1 MLTVRGPIETFAG
14 LARST
19 GPRCGLAVTVAP
31 AATGAALPSAANMPV
46 MNNLRDKPRY
56 EPFTADPPIH
66 LAR

>member
-1 MLTVRGPIETFAG
+1 METVRLPIETFAG

-19 GPRCGLAVTVAP
+19 APRCGRPVTAP
-31 AATGAALPSAANMPV
+31 AATGAALLSAANMPV
-46 MNNLRDKPRY
+46 TNNLRDKPRY